1 MMYHIPDVLS
11 TDQVAEF
18 TRQLAQA
25 EWVDGRVTVGSQ
37 GAAVKQNQQI
47 DTRTPLYA
55 RLQAAVLDM
64 LRGHPQFFSAA
75 LPRTI
80 SAPLFNRYG
89 PGETYGFHV
98 DGAVRQNGEAA
109 VEDAV
114 LMDGVV
120 VKAGAVAGWM
130 RTDLSA
136 TLFLCDPESYEG
148 GELVI
153 EDTYGQH
160 RVKLPA
166 GHLVLYPAS
175 SLHCV
180 TPVTRGVRQASFL
193 WIQSMVRDDKQRAM
207 LYDLDRTIQS
217 LKARFGDGEEVLSL
231 LNMYHNLLRQWTEV

>member
-11 TDQVAEF
+11 TD
-18 TRQLAQA
+18 RWRNLPGRAQA

-64 LRGHPQFFSAA
+64 LRGHPQFFFP
-75 LPRTI
+75 PRCRGRFPRRCLT
-80 SAPLFNRYG
+80 AMG
-89 PGETYGFHV
+89 GETYGFHV
-98 DGAVRQNGEAA
+98 DGAVRQNGE
-109 VEDAV
+109 
-114 LMDGVV
+114 
-120 VKAGAVAGWM
+120 AGWM

-180 TPVTRGVRQASFL
+180 TPVTRGVRRASFL

>member
-1 MMYHIPDVLS
+1 M
-11 TDQVAEF
+11 
-18 TRQLAQA
+18 
-25 EWVDGRVTVGSQ
+25 GRVIGALLLTVLLLTACAREEPLSGSQ
-37 GAAVKQNQQI
+37 
-47 DTRTPLYA
+47 PE
-55 RLQAAVLDM
+55 
-64 LRGHPQFFSAA
+64 P
-75 LPRTI
+75 
-80 SAPLFNRYG
+80 SAPSSSQSG
-89 PGETYGFHV
+89 PAAEEPSSQTGSQPEASSDTETAEV
-98 DGAVRQNGEAA
+98 DLTGMSSTMVFAEVYNMM
-109 VEDAV
+109 VE
-114 LMDGVV
+114 
-120 VKAGAVAGWM
+120 
-130 RTDLSA
+130 
-136 TLFLCDPESYEG
+136 PESYEG

>member
-89 PGETYGFHV
+89 PG
-98 DGAVRQNGEAA
+98 
-109 VEDAV
+109 
-114 LMDGVV
+114 
-120 VKAGAVAGWM
+120 
-130 RTDLSA
+130 
-136 TLFLCDPESYEG
+136 ESYEG